1 MRKVSIIIPVY
12 NAEKYLSECINSI
25 IYQSYNNLEIIL
37 VNDGSTDNSIYICR
51 QYANKDNR
59 IIVIDSDNY
68 GVSYARNIGIERAT
82 GKYIVFIDS
91 DDMIEKDYIGILVT
105 EMEEKNLDMVVCGYK
120 DINIVSNVKKNMVIK
135 NDNRRLLTG
144 FFSKDYYIIRNFLN
158 GPCFKLYRLE
168 FIKKNKI
175 KFPDN
180 VQMAEDQMFNY
191 KYYLYVKKYRFIN
204 KPLYLYIHRENI
216 SLTKIKNYD
225 TFLCDLLNFKLKKEY
240 LEQMNIK
247 ERKKILSEWAV
258 LLVNKY
264 VFLDGEDNNY
274 RDFKN
279 RVHQI
284 KKIFSST
291 IIWNTGLKKILAV
304 ICFKYNIFL
313 PFYLKQKINFIRKEK
328 YRV

>member
-135 NDNRRLLTG
+135 
-144 FFSKDYYIIRNFLN
+144 
-158 GPCFKLYRLE
+158 
-168 FIKKNKI
+168 
-175 KFPDN
+175 
-180 VQMAEDQMFNY
+180 
-191 KYYLYVKKYRFIN
+191 
-204 KPLYLYIHRENI
+204 
-216 SLTKIKNYD
+216 
-225 TFLCDLLNFKLKKEY
+225 
-240 LEQMNIK
+240 
-247 ERKKILSEWAV
+247 
-258 LLVNKY
+258 
-264 VFLDGEDNNY
+264 
-274 RDFKN
+274 
-279 RVHQI
+279 
-284 KKIFSST
+284 
-291 IIWNTGLKKILAV
+291 
-304 ICFKYNIFL
+304 
-313 PFYLKQKINFIRKEK
+313 
-328 YRV
+328 